1 VSAPVSRRRSTE
13 WIFPQETATVKTP
26 AEGRVPDEGRLLR
39 LAPQA
44 LQRREDRLGMR
55 LVVLRLLRGDNRVE
69 VALER
74 EDGEGEIH
82 GLPPLRRDDAE
93 LPPLGVQA
101 LEHAL
106 DALEGD
112 EVVVE
117 RRVVLAVDA
126 DELVGALLVEGS
138 HLLVDVGA
146 ADRGREHLVRDLAFE
161 NRLGGVPERGDD
173 DLPRVDQ
180 RAVEI
185 EEDGR
190 IAHA

>member
-1 VSAPVSRRRSTE
+1 MPSCRPS
-13 WIFPQETATVKTP
+13 
-26 AEGRVPDEGRLLR
+26 
-39 LAPQA
+39 A
-44 LQRREDRLGMR
+44 LQ
-55 LVVLRLLRGDNRVE
+55 
-69 VALER
+69 
-74 EDGEGEIH
+74 
-82 GLPPLRRDDAE
+82 P
-93 LPPLGVQA
+93 

-117 RRVVLAVDA
+117 RRVVLAVDP
-126 DELVGALLVEGS
+126 DELVGALLVEGP

-146 ADRGREHLVRDLAFE
+146 ADRCREHLVRDLALE
-161 NRLGGVPERGDD
+161 DRLGGVPERGED

-180 RAVEI
+180 GAVEI